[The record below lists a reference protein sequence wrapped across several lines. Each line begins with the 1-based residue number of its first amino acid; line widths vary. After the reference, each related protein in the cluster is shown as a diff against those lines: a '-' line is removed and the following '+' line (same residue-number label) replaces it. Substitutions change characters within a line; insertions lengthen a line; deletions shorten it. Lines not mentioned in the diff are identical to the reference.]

1 MATLANLA
9 FDSGLPA
16 NVDAEKTILG
26 AILLDNAAHA
36 EAAEKLSDEDFS
48 LDSHRR
54 IFLRMTELIDAQK
67 AVDII
72 TLANELSRLKEIESI
87 GGVAYLASL
96 TEGLPRRPVIEEY
109 IRIVKD
115 KSMLRKLM
123 LICSNAIARAA
134 NQGEAALDVLSVA
147 ETQLMEVSEK
157 GLTGGLQRLDKI
169 VEGSFGSIDNLYK
182 QSREITGLATD
193 FTEFDRMTS
202 GLQKGELIIIA
213 ARPSMGKTA
222 LAINIAQNAAINH
235 EAIVAVFSLEM
246 SKESL
251 LRRLMGICSMAIAR
265 AADQSETALEVRG
278 AAESQLMEVTE
289 KGLTHGFQSLD
300 QIVQHS
306 FGTIDNLYKQSR
318 EVTGLATDF
327 TDFDRLTSG
336 LQKGELIIIAA
347 RPSMGKT
354 ALAINIAQNAAI
366 NHNAIVAVF
375 SLEMS
380 KEALLRR
387 MLASQAWVDQQ
398 KLQKGF
404 LGREDHDKLQ
414 NALGQLVDSRIFI
427 DDSAGIS
434 LAEMRAKARRL
445 KQNAGGLDLVVVD
458 YLQLMSATVPS
469 SGRKNYENRT
479 QEVSAISRGLKA
491 LSKELDVPVLALSQ
505 LSRAGVQRKDDHRP
519 LLSDLRESGTIEQD
533 ADVVA
538 FIHRESYYKHDEDM
552 SEADK
557 AKSEIIVA
565 KQRNGPTDTV
575 YLNFI
580 GNFTRFDNPD
590 QGHAA

>member
-1 MATLANLA
+1 MATLSTLA

-36 EAAEKLSDEDFS
+36 EASEKIEAEDFS
-48 LDSHRR
+48 LDSHQR
-54 IFLRMTELIDAQK
+54 IFRRMSELINAQK

-134 NQGEAALDVLSVA
+134 NQGEAALDVLGAA
-147 ETQLMEVSEK
+147 EKQLIEVNEK
-157 GLTGGLQRLDKI
+157 GLKQGFQSLDEI
-169 VEGSFGSIDNLYK
+169 VKDSFGSIDNLYK

-193 FTEFDRMTS
+193 FTEFDKKTS

-235 EAIVAVFSLEM
+235 QAIVAIFSLEM
-246 SKESL
+246 SKES
-251 LRRLMGICSMAIAR
+251 
-265 AADQSETALEVRG
+265 
-278 AAESQLMEVTE
+278 
-289 KGLTHGFQSLD
+289 
-300 QIVQHS
+300 
-306 FGTIDNLYKQSR
+306 
-318 EVTGLATDF
+318 
-327 TDFDRLTSG
+327 
-336 LQKGELIIIAA
+336 
-347 RPSMGKT
+347 
-354 ALAINIAQNAAI
+354 
-366 NHNAIVAVF
+366 
-375 SLEMS
+375 
-380 KEALLRR
+380 LLRR
-387 MLASQAWVDQQ
+387 MLASQAWVDQDH
-398 KLQKGF
+398 LRKGF
-404 LGREDHDKLQ
+404 IAGEDQVKLRDAM
-414 NALGQLVDSRIFI
+414 NQLVDTRLFI
-427 DDSAGIS
+427 DDTAAIS
-434 LAEMRAKARRL
+434 LDEMRAKTRRL
-445 KQNAGGLDLVVVD
+445 KHIQNGLDLVVVD
-458 YLQLMSATVPS
+458 YMQLMSATVPS
-469 SGRKNYENRT
+469 SGKKNYENRN

-491 LSKELDVPVLALSQ
+491 LAKELNVPVVALSQ

-519 LLSDLRESGTIEQD
+519 QLTDLRESGSIEQD

-538 FIHRESYYKHDEDM
+538 FIHREAYYKRNEEL

-557 AKSEIIVA
+557 AKSEIIIE
-565 KQRNGPTDTV
+565 KQRNGPTGIV

-580 GNFTRFDNPD
+580 SRFTRFDNPD
-590 QGHAA
+590 SGHGL